1 MMGLALEIAV
11 VLLIVW
17 LVGVF
22 FWCSWIFEFQH
33 FCVCFKGV
41 RGHRLEVK
49 NCFHICSV
57 KSLPV
62 LCGGMECISLKQS
75 GR

>member
-17 LVGVF
+17 LVGDF
-22 FWCSWIFEFQH
+22 FGVHGFLSFNF

-41 RGHRLEVK
+41 RA
-49 NCFHICSV
+49 
-57 KSLPV
+57 
-62 LCGGMECISLKQS
+62 
-75 GR
+75 